1 MSEFHDP
8 DLRNQLAQLSGP
20 YPDDNV
26 AFAAWQRRVG
36 QARRRRVVAW
46 TTGAALSLLLG
57 SVAVAAL
64 HTPGRHTLVPG
75 KSADSSA
82 DVSISTTT
90 EVEDSSTIESTE
102 PSTTESTIVDTTPV
116 TDAVESSVPETEVE
130 ATVAAGSGSGSNSGP
145 SKQHGTPTSAAP
157 SPSSGTQTFPAVGGS
172 ITVHQDGD
180 RLTLVGVTPA
190 AGFQAEPDSKSGQKV
205 EVTFKSDN
213 HESQISVR
221 IINGAMKSSP
231 SEKNEQHDST
241 VPGSGDNNTHGS
253 GDN

>member
-8 DLRNQLAQLSGP
+8 DLRSPLAQLSGP

-26 AFAAWQRRVG
+26 AFAAWQRRIG
-36 QARRRRVVAW
+36 YARRRRVVAW
-46 TTGAALSLLLG
+46 TTGAALSLLFG
-57 SVAVAAL
+57 TVAVAAL

-82 DVSISTTT
+82 DVSISSTT
-90 EVEDSSTIESTE
+90 EAEDSSTVESTE
-102 PSTTESTIVDTTPV
+102 PSTTESTIVDTTPA
-116 TDAVESSVPETEVE
+116 TEAVESSVPETEVE
-130 ATVAAGSGSGSNSGP
+130 VTVAAGGGSGSNSGP

-157 SPSSGTQTFPAVGGS
+157 TAPSATQTFSVVGVS
-172 ITVHQDGD
+172 ITVRQDGD
-180 RLTLVGVTPA
+180 RLTIVAMTPA
-190 AGFQAEPDSKSGQKV
+190 AGFRAEPDSKSGQKV

-221 IINGAMKSSP
+221 IINGAMKSST
-231 SEKNEQHDST
+231 SEKDEQHDNT
-241 VPGSGDNNTHGS
+241 VPASGDNNTHGS